1 MGIYRPLVV
10 TALLEGCQLP
20 EYIRPAS
27 MRMNLIGAS
36 KEDPRMLYLADG
48 SKILVYHFSTLTPS
62 GPPTFI
68 KRFSDPRCT
77 DDQSNDKTIN
87 ILQIGHLGTEEVL
100 VTADEAGDVCVWFTM
115 NLQREPLLLSVT
127 ESAWGVAIHSE
138 KRLIAVSSNAHTV
151 TIFHCGLDT
160 QLSRQNLLADT
171 DLQDAAESLERP
183 RSTGTEPVSTSPW
196 EQTSQQI
203 LRGHGHNIP
212 CVTFSPCGEF
222 VATASVD
229 QTCRTWR
236 LSDGKQIQQKPLGQL
251 WGWGVCFI
259 NDEAWMSL
267 SREDY
272 KRIPKGHLEPGNTP
286 GMNVRDSP
294 MTVSSQRRQQAI
306 REFRMIR
313 SRWYAGPLH
322 NTSCDELA
330 IDEESEMEHHPS
342 ARNRRSA
349 AATST
354 GASVPEDQDQ
364 DTALFGM
371 DDDEDED
378 ELEDMST
385 SSGSSSQSEIA
396 QDHPSTARVTM
407 QARLDI
413 ASAQDAEVSA
423 DTGED
428 GDVEGT
434 GMDTED
440 GTGTAEESVGT
451 SVIVPRRRASA
462 SQELKSSTTPGGI
475 SPSSTSDFR
484 RDPHT
489 SEPSQPITAVSIS
502 SEETCS
508 GHQQSEEE
516 EAINHDP
523 SEFVSLVRMEQDTS
537 FVRTDHGTGVS
548 RRKRARDSSTPIADV
563 SSLPSQPRPQ
573 YPKEILA
580 CATARN
586 VYLLGRYPPAPT
598 KPLFVADQHSVLSPS
613 SGSSSHSPRSNE
625 SMPTHSRFA
634 FNDHDSHDGEID
646 DDDDDDED
654 QVALVGPGTSTMG
667 QLLWVDELEW
677 AESEYDPDY
686 DTDPYYEDVDELMV
700 TEEDEDE
707 DNTENDDQEDDSM
720 YGEHPLQLYPP
731 VRSAPQSNVPVL
743 HTLSVAREAAA
754 RADGR
759 MVHHL
764 GHFDRLFVML
774 LIPELSVLIAAS
786 QKGSLTIFRLLRVT
800 DDTTPLV
807 IPAKTF
813 ADLSADKPDDAPD
826 HLGARVDSS
835 RSGSRPESSSP
846 PLQATIAVEGGHYV
860 LFPEVYLPRL
870 EPPPL
875 PLMGVSV
882 VPLQQ
887 QQRPTAAAAAASAT
901 LSSEQSSA
909 SHASSLPTPLSSPLP
924 SSSASSASFLLHLA
938 YIDAQIYTYEIRLR
952 NEKDDPVGLS
962 SVFV

>member
-1 MGIYRPLVV
+1 MHRAGDL
-10 TALLEGCQLP
+10 G
-20 EYIRPAS
+20 
-27 MRMNLIGAS
+27 
-36 KEDPRMLYLADG
+36 YLADG

-77 DDQSNDKTIN
+77 DDQLNDKTIN

-100 VTADEAGDVCVWFTM
+100 VSADEAGDVCVWFTM

-160 QLSRQNLLADT
+160 QLSHQDLVADT
-171 DLQDAAESLERP
+171 DRQEAAESQERP
-183 RSTGTEPVSTSPW
+183 RATGTEPVSTSPW

-236 LSDGKQIQQKPLGQL
+236 LSDGKQIQQKSLGQL

-286 GMNVRDSP
+286 GMTVRDSP
-294 MTVSSQRRQQAI
+294 MINSSQRRQQAI
-306 REFRMIR
+306 REYRMIR

-330 IDEESEMEHHPS
+330 MEDESELEHHPS
-342 ARNRRSA
+342 ARNRRA
-349 AATST
+349 AAAAAAT

-371 DDDEDED
+371 DDDEGED
-378 ELEDMST
+378 ELEEMST
-385 SSGSSSQSEIA
+385 SSGSSSQSEIT
-396 QDHPSTARVTM
+396 QERPSTAGVAM
-407 QARLDI
+407 QARVDL

-440 GTGTAEESVGT
+440 GAGTAEESVGT

-462 SQELKSSTTPGGI
+462 SQEHQSSTTPGAI
-475 SPSSTSDFR
+475 AHSSTSNFKR
-484 RDPHT
+484 QPHI
-489 SEPSQPITAVSIS
+489 SELSQPIQVSIS
-502 SEETCS
+502 SEEICT
-508 GHQQSEEE
+508 GHLQSEEE
-516 EAINHDP
+516 
-523 SEFVSLVRMEQDTS
+523 
-537 FVRTDHGTGVS
+537 
-548 RRKRARDSSTPIADV
+548 RASVLSARIR
-563 SSLPSQPRPQ
+563 PRPQ

-586 VYLLGRYPPAPT
+586 VYLLGRYPPAPI
-598 KPLFVADQHSVLSPS
+598 KPSFVTGQHSVVSPS

-634 FNDHDSHDGEID
+634 FHDHDSHDDE
-646 DDDDDDED
+646 DED
-654 QVALVGPGTSTMG
+654 QVALVGMGTSTMG

-686 DTDPYYEDVDELMV
+686 DTDPYFEDADELMV

-720 YGEHPLQLYPP
+720 DDDHPLQLYPP
-731 VRSAPQSNVPVL
+731 VRHAPQSNVPVL

-774 LIPELSVLIAAS
+774 IIPELSVLIAAS
-786 QKGSLTIFRLLRVT
+786 QKGSLTIFRLLRVM

-807 IPAKTF
+807 MPAKTF
-813 ADLSADKPDDAPD
+813 VGLEADDDKPEDAPNHPGVRAD
-826 HLGARVDSS
+826 PFE
-835 RSGSRPESSSP
+835 SGSRPDSSSP
-846 PLQATIAVEGGHYV
+846 PPQETITVEGAHYV
-860 LFPEVYLPRL
+860 LFPEVYLPRQ

-887 QQRPTAAAAAASAT
+887 QQQRPTAASAASATAAGAASAT
-901 LSSEQSSA
+901 LSSEPSST
-909 SHASSLPTPLSSPLP
+909 SKASSLLTPLSSPLP

>member
-1 MGIYRPLVV
+1 
-10 TALLEGCQLP
+10 
-20 EYIRPAS
+20 

-36 KEDPRMLYLADG
+36 REDPRTLYLAD
-48 SKILVYHFSTLTPS
+48 SNKILVYHFSTLTPS
-62 GPPTFI
+62 GPPTLI
-68 KRFSDPRCT
+68 KKFSDPRCT
-77 DDQSNDKTIN
+77 DDVRSGLQLNDKTIN
-87 ILQIGHLGTEEVL
+87 ILHIGYLGTEEVL

-138 KRLIAVSSNAHTV
+138 KRLIAVSSNAHTA

-160 QLSRQNLLADT
+160 QLSRQDLLADLDRHET
-171 DLQDAAESLERP
+171 AESLHRP
-183 RSTGTEPVSTSPW
+183 QPTGTEPVSSSPW

-236 LSDGKQIQQKPLGQL
+236 LSDGKQIQQKSLGQL

-267 SREDY
+267 SREEF
-272 KRIPKGHLEPGNTP
+272 KRIPKDHLEPGNAP
-286 GMNVRDSP
+286 GINVRDSP
-294 MTVSSQRRQQAI
+294 LTVSSQRRQQAI

-313 SRWYAGPLH
+313 SRWYAGPLQ

-330 IDEESEMEHHPS
+330 IDDESELEHHPS
-342 ARNRRSA
+342 ARSRRAA
-349 AATST
+349 AATT
-354 GASVPEDQDQ
+354 GAPMPEDRDQ

-378 ELEDMST
+378 ELEDMSS
-385 SSGSSSQSEIA
+385 SSGSSSQSEGA
-396 QDHPSTARVTM
+396 QEPPSATGITI
-407 QARLDI
+407 QARED
-413 ASAQDAEVSA
+413 ATSAQDAEVSA

-440 GTGTAEESVGT
+440 GAGTAEESVGT

-462 SQELKSSTTPGGI
+462 SQEHKASTTQGG
-475 SPSSTSDFR
+475 SSHSSTSDSKR
-484 RDPHT
+484 KSHT
-489 SEPSQPITAVSIS
+489 SEPPQSTKVSTTL
-502 SEETCS
+502 EETCP
-508 GHQQSEEE
+508 GHQREQEE

-523 SEFVSLVRMEQDTS
+523 SQFVSLARMEQDAS
-537 FVRTDHGTGVS
+537 FVRMDQGTGVV
-548 RRKRARDSSTPIADV
+548 RRKRARDSSTPIADI
-563 SSLPSQPRPQ
+563 SSLPSQLRPQ
-573 YPKEILA
+573 YPKEFLA

-586 VYLLGRYPPAPT
+586 IYLLGRHPPAPI
-598 KPLFVADQHSVLSPS
+598 KPSSASDKHTVISPS

-634 FNDHDSHDGEID
+634 FNDHESHGGES
-646 DDDDDDED
+646 DDDDDED
-654 QVALVGPGTSTMG
+654 QAALAGLGTSTMG

-686 DTDPYYEDVDELMV
+686 DTDPYYEDFDELMG
-700 TEEDEDE
+700 TEEEDEDE
-707 DNTENDDQEDDSM
+707 DEDHTENEDYEDESMDDED
-720 YGEHPLQLYPP
+720 PLPHYPHT
-731 VRSAPQSNVPVL
+731 RTDPQSNLPLL
-743 HTLSVAREAAA
+743 HTISVAREAAA

-800 DDTTPLV
+800 DDTAPLV
-807 IPAKTF
+807 MPAKTF
-813 ADLSADKPDDAPD
+813 VDLEADEPEDSQS
-826 HLGARVDSS
+826 HLRGGRSDPL
-835 RSGSRPESSSP
+835 RSGPRPDSSSP
-846 PLQATIAVEGGHYV
+846 PQETITVEGAHYV

-870 EPPPL
+870 EPPPF

-887 QQRPTAAAAAASAT
+887 RLTAATAASASAT
-901 LSSEQSSA
+901 LSSVPSST
-909 SHASSLPTPLSSPLP
+909 SKPSSLPTPLSSPLP

-962 SVFV
+962 SIFV

>member
-1 MGIYRPLVV
+1 
-10 TALLEGCQLP
+10 
-20 EYIRPAS
+20 
-27 MRMNLIGAS
+27 MNLIGAS
-36 KEDPRMLYLADG
+36 KEDPRILYLADG

-68 KRFSDPRCT
+68 KKFSDPRCT
-77 DDQSNDKTIN
+77 DDQLIDKTIN

-100 VTADEAGDVCVWFTM
+100 VTGDEAGDVCVWFTM

-138 KRLIAVSSNAHTV
+138 KRLIAVSSNAHTA

-160 QLSRQNLLADT
+160 QLSRQDLLADT
-171 DLQDAAESLERP
+171 DQRETTESQQQPRP
-183 RSTGTEPVSTSPW
+183 PGSGPVSTSPW

-236 LSDGKQIQQKPLGQL
+236 LSDGKQIQQKSLGQL

-267 SREDY
+267 SREEY

-286 GMNVRDSP
+286 GINVRDTP
-294 MTVSSQRRQQAI
+294 MTVTAQRRQQAI

-330 IDEESEMEHHPS
+330 IDDESELEHHPS
-342 ARNRRSA
+342 ARNRRPTA
-349 AATST
+349 AAT
-354 GASVPEDQDQ
+354 GAPIPEDQDQ

-371 DDDEDED
+371 DDDEGED
-378 ELEDMST
+378 ELEEMST
-385 SSGSSSQSEIA
+385 SSGSSRSQSEGA
-396 QDHPSTARVTM
+396 QERPSATGVPMHARENV
-407 QARLDI
+407 

-428 GDVEGT
+428 GDIEGT

-440 GTGTAEESVGT
+440 GTGTAEECAGT

-462 SQELKSSTTPGGI
+462 GAGQEHQTSSTPGGT
-475 SPSSTSDFR
+475 SHSSTSDSR
-484 RDPHT
+484 RKLHI
-489 SEPSQPITAVSIS
+489 SESSQPTAVPML
-502 SEETCS
+502 SEEAFT
-508 GHQQSEEE
+508 GHEREQEQEE

-523 SEFVSLVRMEQDTS
+523 SQFVSLVRMEQDTN
-537 FVRTDHGTGVS
+537 FVRMNQGAGVV
-548 RRKRARDSSTPIADV
+548 RRKRARDSSTPIAET
-563 SSLPSQPRPQ
+563 SSLPSQVRPQ
-573 YPKEILA
+573 YPKEFLA

-586 VYLLGRYPPAPT
+586 VYLLGRNPPAPS
-598 KPLFVADQHSVLSPS
+598 KPSSVYDQPLVISPS
-613 SGSSSHSPRSNE
+613 SGSSSHSPHSNE
-625 SMPTHSRFA
+625 SMPLHSRFS
-634 FNDHDSHDGEID
+634 FNDHESHVGES
-646 DDDDDDED
+646 DDDDEED
-654 QVALVGPGTSTMG
+654 EAALGALDTPTMG

-686 DTDPYYEDVDELMV
+686 DTDPYYEDPDEFIG
-700 TEEDEDE
+700 TEEDEDD
-707 DNTENDDQEDDSM
+707 DNTENGDIEDESMDD
-720 YGEHPLQLYPP
+720 EHPLSLYPP
-731 VRSAPQSNVPVL
+731 IRTSPQSNVPL
-743 HTLSVAREAAA
+743 MHTLSVAREAAA

-786 QKGSLTIFRLLRVT
+786 QKGSVTIFRLLRVM
-800 DDTTPLV
+800 DNTPPL
-807 IPAKTF
+807 IMPAKTF
-813 ADLSADKPDDAPD
+813 DDTGASEPDASQNGLGQRTDREGRLS
-826 HLGARVDSS
+826 HHGARGDPV
-835 RSGSRPESSSP
+835 RSGPRPDSSSP
-846 PLQATIAVEGGHYV
+846 EQETITVEGAHYV

-870 EPPPL
+870 EPPPF

-887 QQRPTAAAAAASAT
+887 RPIAAAAPAT
-901 LSSEQSSA
+901 LSSVPSTASKSS
-909 SHASSLPTPLSSPLP
+909 SMPTQLSSPLP

-962 SVFV
+962 NVFV